1 MKRIAERLLMAVC
14 GWMLL
19 CCASVEAGI
28 YQWVDEDGKV
38 HFSDRPGAAEGAEE
52 VTVKQDKGASKSA
65 TGEAERAQTRQRL
78 LEQYEKERLE
88 KKAAAQQRKAEQA
101 RRKRNC
107 AIAKDRLSSYE
118 KSVLYD
124 IGPDGER
131 IYLSGDEHERAL
143 AEAREDVRY
152 WCD

>member
-1 MKRIAERLLMAVC
+1 
-14 GWMLL
+14 L
-19 CCASVEAGI
+19 CCASVEADI

-38 HFSDRPGAAEGAEE
+38 HFSDRPGTAEGVEE
-52 VTVKQDKGASKSA
+52 VTVTQDKGANNSA
-65 TGEAERAQTRQRL
+65 PGEAERTQTRQRL

-88 KKAAAQQRKAEQA
+88 KKSAAQQRKTEQA

-107 AIAKDRLSSYE
+107 AIAKNRLSNYE

-131 IYLSGDEHERAL
+131 VYLSDAQHEQAL
-143 AEAREDVRY
+143 AEAREEVRH